1 MRLVRPRRSPLPLL
15 VLLAASLATAPT
27 TDACTNFLVTA
38 GASSDGSTMV
48 TYSADSH
55 SFYGELYY
63 RAPGRH
69 APGTMI
75 EVYEWDTGTY
85 LGEIEQ
91 APVTYSVVGNMNEHQ
106 LTIAES
112 TWGGRP
118 ELRDPEGIVDY
129 GSLMFLTL
137 QRART
142 AREAIEVMTAL
153 LDRYGYYSKG
163 ESFSIADPQEVWIMD
178 LIGKGPG
185 NRGAVWVARK
195 VPDGYI
201 SGHANAARIRQFPL
215 NDKKNTLY
223 APDVISFA
231 REQGWFDGR
240 DEDFDFTATYDP
252 DAFGTRRFCEARV
265 WCMFERAAPDGEHG
279 TAWIM
284 GEPDAEPVP
293 LWIKPER
300 KLTVADVMGF
310 MRDHFQG
317 TALDMTADVGA
328 GPHGLPYRWRPLTWT
343 VDEVKYFNER
353 AVSTQQT
360 GFSFVAQMRSWLPD
374 PIGGILWFGVDD
386 TYSTVYFPAY
396 AGITEAPYSFREG
409 TGSYH
414 EVTDEAAFWIFNR
427 VANFAYLRYADMIK
441 DIQRVQQQLEGT
453 FLAEVAEVDAAAVA
467 LYDQSPR
474 LARDY
479 LTDYSG
485 RAGDGVVARW
495 RELSDELLYKY
506 LDGNIKDEFGRPQ
519 FEGYPEQ
526 WYRMVAEATGEKL
539 QMRKTPT
546 EVAMEEAAQDDAR
559 EVAQSVL
566 VVLEARG
573 LDLSQAQRERI
584 LGNDDADQLRGWLV
598 DAATATSAEA
608 VVGAAA
614 E

>member
-15 VLLAASLATAPT
+15 VLLAASLATAPA

-55 SFYGELYY
+55 NFYGELYY

-75 EVYEWDTGTY
+75 EVHEWDTGTY

-153 LDRYGYYSKG
+153 IDRYGYYSKG

-215 NDKKNTLY
+215 DDKKNTLY

-231 REQGWFDGR
+231 RDQGWFDGR

-453 FLAEVAEVDAAAVA
+453 FLAEVAEIDAAAVA

-495 RELSDELLYKY
+495 RQLSDELLYKY

-519 FEGYPEQ
+519 FKGYPEA

-539 QMRKTPT
+539 QMRQTPT

-559 EVAQSVL
+559 EVAESVL

-573 LDLSQAQRERI
+573 LGLSEAQRERI
-584 LGNDDADQLRGWLV
+584 LSNDDADQLRGWLV
-598 DAATATSAEA
+598 DAATATSAES